1 MSAQTVTTADTT
13 AAFDALG
20 RLQGMANS
28 PRADQFAD
36 TIAAAL
42 SVARAVVAGR
52 EEATKTRQR
61 RRAIDRRLA
70 AEERAWREAMVRRY
84 DDEEYGDAL
93 LSDQLMTVLYG
104 SEYGAEA

>member
-1 MSAQTVTTADTT
+1 MSAQTVTTADLT

-42 SVARAVVAGR
+42 TIARAVVAGR

-61 RRAIDRRLA
+61 RRAIDRKLA
-70 AEERAWREAMVRRY
+70 AEERAWREAMARRH
-84 DDEEYGDAL
+84 EEEEHGDAL
-93 LSDQLMTVLYG
+93 LSEQLLTVLYG
-104 SEYGAEA
+104 SEVGAEA